1 MKEIIDKAKELLSQG
16 TVDLV
21 IGYEQ
26 CAEHECRPLF
36 VTKPEEA
43 DKLVFNEYCVHN
55 LATYLTRPEVKKT
68 KRVAI
73 VAKGCD
79 IRAIVN
85 LITENQSTREHVY
98 IIGMNCPG
106 VVSGKKPDPIKPHA
120 KCQYCKVRTPH
131 LSDVTLGP
139 KPPESVPMDKTL
151 THADV
156 IDLKNK
162 TREEKWAFW
171 RDQLSKC
178 IRCYACR
185 QACPMCYCNRCIVDL
200 NTPQWIDTR
209 SNLRGNLDWNIVRA
223 YHLSGRCID
232 CGECERVC
240 PANIPLML
248 LNRTLQEEVKEK
260 FNFESGYDLE
270 ACPPL
275 TVFEKDDQENF
286 IR

>member
-1 MKEIIDKAKELLSQG
+1 MKELIEKAKELLSQG

-26 CAEHECRPLF
+26 CGEQECRPLF
-36 VTKPEEA
+36 VSNPEEA
-43 DKLVFNEYCVHN
+43 DKLVFNQYCVHN

-68 KRVAI
+68 KRVAL

-85 LITENQSTREHVY
+85 LIAENQSTREHVY

-106 VVSGKKPDPIKPHA
+106 VVCGKKPEPTKPHA
-120 KCQYCKVRTPH
+120 KCEHCKVRTPH
-131 LSDVTLGP
+131 VSDITLGP
-139 KPPESVPMDKTL
+139 TAPESVPMDHKIVHPDL
-151 THADV
+151 EE
-156 IDLKNK
+156 LKNK
-162 TREEKWAFW
+162 TREERWAFW
-171 RDQLSKC
+171 REQLSKC

-248 LNRTLQEEVKEK
+248 LNHTLQEEVKEK
-260 FNFESGYDLE
+260 FDYESGYDLE